1 MTPALI
7 ISFAVC
13 SSAAI
18 LLSGMLIYHDIDD
31 KANSMGWERAIA
43 DLGNIC
49 RLSTNVWLPV
59 YYVARL
65 LTTGF
70 SMTVALIMTS
80 TARQA
85 LYSNLAQQFSC
96 M

>member
-1 MTPALI
+1 MQERRGVKYSPVVV
-7 ISFAVC
+7 AVVGVTC
-13 SSAAI
+13 
-18 LLSGMLIYHDIDD
+18 
-31 KANSMGWERAIA
+31 WELQCGR